1 MPTAHSA
8 ATQAFRRTL
17 TRNLILPL
25 AMSALLVTLFL
36 YVVFDV
42 NRTNQTLADQDAIL
56 ENQSDLL
63 RIIVDSETGL
73 RGYLVTGMDEYLRP
87 YNEAR
92 AVVDD
97 NLQNLAASFRDRPQ
111 QAIRL
116 AELRRLMNEWFAF
129 CERSIKARRSGSM
142 PKLTDGMTADQ
153 LLRKDLMDNVR
164 RQFAEIRKVSIQKR
178 ADLAADASFRVRLIA
193 AAAALFTILLGGFLA
208 YVGRR
213 QLMGLSEAFE
223 NALRASAAQNEELKR
238 QGWIRSGQAHLA
250 ENLRGEL
257 NVSELGSRLLSYLA
271 EYTGAQIGALYV
283 NDGPDYLVRVAQFA
297 YPEGYAAKER
307 FRYGQG
313 LVGQVA
319 REKKLSQLTNLPSDY
334 VKVTSGTGEALPR
347 AMVLAPLTADGLTQG
362 VLELG
367 FLQGASPES
376 QALLTE
382 ASELMGVAIRS
393 VSYRERLQQ
402 LLTESQQQSEELQ
415 AQQEEL
421 RVSNE
426 ELEER
431 TRVLQE
437 TQAKLESQHAEL
449 EQTNEQLEEQATL
462 LEEQKR
468 SLDHSNRVLIDSQTA
483 LAQKASEIENA
494 SRYKSEFLANM
505 SHELRTPLNSSIIL
519 AKLLKDNPDGNLSK
533 EQVEFAETIHGAG
546 NDLLALI
553 NDILDLSKVESGK
566 LEIQP
571 EQTAVSAFLDNLD
584 RTFQPV
590 AREKN
595 LRLVLKT
602 EPGAPATLIT
612 DPRRVEQ
619 ILKNLVSNAL
629 KFTSK
634 GDVEVTVHRRDK
646 GIAFRVKDSGIGIA
660 PSQQQVIF
668 EAFRQADGTTSRKYG
683 GTGLGLSIS
692 KNLAE
697 ILGGTI
703 EVDSALGQGSTF
715 TLWLPLEIKGAAE
728 LSTPSMAQL
737 PSQDAAPAAAP
748 APRVPLRSHEHPAPA
763 APRPRNAEPL
773 IQDDRAQMKPK
784 MAKTLL
790 VVEDELQYAK
800 IIFQAAKERNFLC
813 AVAAD
818 TDEGF
823 RLAKQLC
830 PSAILLDIRLPDGSG
845 LSLLDRLKYDPDTRH
860 IHVHGMSV
868 ADYSREALHMG
879 AAGFA
884 LKAADLEEIRHTI
897 AMLEEKTRSRSRR
910 VLLVEDDATQR
921 ASVERLIGSKGVEI
935 VSASTGGE
943 ALTAL
948 HNSLFDCMIID
959 LKLPDMTGFELLE
972 KMARTTGSPVPPV
985 IVYTGKDLSR
995 AEEQA
1000 LYRHSRTIIIK
1011 GARSPERLLDEVT
1024 LFLHQAEAD
1033 LSPERQKMLRA
1044 SRNRER
1050 AFEGRTILLVDDDVR
1065 NIFALSSALELKGA
1079 NVKIARNGRE
1089 AVDKVLN
1096 EEAIDIVLM
1105 DVMMPEMDGLEA
1117 TQLIRKSGKH
1127 DDLPIIAVTAKA
1139 MQDDYEKCL
1148 QAGAN
1153 DYLAKPVDVDKLV
1166 SLIRVWLPKHLGKA

>member
-1 MPTAHSA
+1 MPTAHYA
-8 ATQAFRRTL
+8 ASNAFRRTL

-25 AMSALLVTLFL
+25 GMSALLVTLFL

-42 NRTNQTLADQDAIL
+42 NRTNQNLAEQDSLL
-56 ENQSDLL
+56 ESQTELL
-63 RIIVDSETGL
+63 KNIVDTETGF
-73 RGYLVTGMDEYLRP
+73 RGFLVTGLDEYLRP
-87 YNEAR
+87 YNDAR
-92 AVVDD
+92 STVDGRLADMAAV
-97 NLQNLAASFRDRPQ
+97 FRDRPQ
-111 QAIRL
+111 QSIRL
-116 AELRRLMNEWFAF
+116 VELRRLMNEWFTF
-129 CERSIKARRSGSM
+129 CERSIKNRRAGTL
-142 PKLTDGMTADQ
+142 PKLTQGEAADQ
-153 LLRKDLMDNVR
+153 ILRKDLMDNVR
-164 RQFAEIRKVSIQKR
+164 RQFAEIRKASQLR
-178 ADLAADASFRVRLIA
+178 REEMAEAAALRIRTIA
-193 AAAALFTILLGGFLA
+193 IAAALFVLCLGGFLA

-213 QLMGLSEAFE
+213 QLVSLSDAFE
-223 NALRASAAQNEELKR
+223 NALRASADQNEELTR
-238 QGWIRSGQAHLA
+238 QAWIRTGQAHLA
-250 ENLRGEL
+250 EHMRGEL
-257 NVSELGSRLLSYLA
+257 NVNELGSRLLNYIA
-271 EYTGAQIGALYV
+271 EYTGAQLGALYA

-297 YPEGYAAKER
+297 YPEGQNAKER
-307 FRYGQG
+307 FRYGEG

-319 REKKLSQLTNLPSDY
+319 REKKFKQLNNLPEDY
-334 VKVTSGTGEALPR
+334 AKIGSGTGETLPR
-347 AMVLAPLTADGLTQG
+347 SLLLCPLTADGINQG

-367 FLQGASPES
+367 FLHEAPASA
-376 QALLTE
+376 QNLLNE
-382 ASELMGVAIRS
+382 AVELMGVAIRS
-393 VSYRERLQQ
+393 VAYRERLQQ
-402 LLTESQQQSEELQ
+402 LLTESQQLAEELQ

-449 EQTNEQLEEQATL
+449 EQTNEQLEEQASL
-462 LEEQKR
+462 LEEQKK
-468 SLDHSNRVLIDSQTA
+468 SLDHSNRVLIESQAA
-483 LAQKASEIENA
+483 LAQKASEIESA

-519 AKLLKDNPDGNLSK
+519 AKLLKDNPEGNLSK

-566 LEIQP
+566 LDIQP
-571 EQTAVSAFLDNLD
+571 EQTAVGSFLENLD
-584 RTFQPV
+584 RVFQPL
-590 AREKN
+590 AREKK
-595 LRLVLKT
+595 LRLTMKT
-602 EPGAPATLIT
+602 EAGAPDSIIT

-619 ILKNLVSNAL
+619 ILKNLVSNAV

-634 GDVEVTVHRRDK
+634 GEVEVTVNRHDN
-646 GIAFRVKDSGIGIA
+646 GVAFRVKDSGIGIA
-660 PSQQQVIF
+660 PTQQQLVF

-697 ILGGTI
+697 LLGGTI
-703 EVDSALGQGSTF
+703 TVDSALGRGSTF
-715 TLWLPLEIKGAAE
+715 TLWLPLEITAPAE
-728 LSTPSMAQL
+728 ISAPIL
-737 PSQDAAPAAAP
+737 AAPTLAP
-748 APRVPLRSHEHPAPA
+748 ATAASPKTGEHPPTA
-763 APRPRNAEPL
+763 APRPKNAGPL
-773 IQDDRAQMKPK
+773 LPDDRAQMKPG
-784 MAKTLL
+784 MARTLL

-800 IIFQAAKERNFLC
+800 IIFQAAKEKNFLC

-823 RLAKQLC
+823 RLAKTLA

-845 LSLLDRLKYDPDTRH
+845 LTLLDRLKYDPDTRH
-860 IHVHGMSV
+860 ILVHGMSV

-884 LKAADLEEIRHTI
+884 LKASDLEEIRRTI

-921 ASVERLIGSKGVEI
+921 ASVERLIGSKSVEI
-935 VSASTGGE
+935 VSAGTGGE

-959 LKLPDMTGFELLE
+959 LKLPDMTGFDLLE
-972 KMARTTGSPVPPV
+972 KMSQTTGAPIPPV

-1024 LFLHQAEAD
+1024 LFLHQAESE
-1033 LSPERQKMLRA
+1033 LSPDRQKMLRA

-1089 AVDKVLN
+1089 AVDKVTN
-1096 EEAIDIVLM
+1096 DEAIDIVLM

-1117 TQLIRKSGKH
+1117 TRLIRGSGKFN
-1127 DDLPIIAVTAKA
+1127 DLPIIAVTAKA

-1166 SLIRVWLPKHLGKA
+1166 SLIRVWLPKLIGKA